1 MALKAHRHTG
11 SGLTSRR
18 SVEGLTT
25 EGTRAAAFEG
35 AKVVL

>member
-1 MALKAHRHTG
+1 MALKVHRHTG

-18 SVEGLTT
+18 SVEGFPTG
-25 EGTRAAAFEG
+25 GTRVAAFNG